1 MNKLNISRYKKSIL
15 AIITA
20 VIMLILASII
30 GVKVSAKIDKDD
42 KYNYIMDLI
51 KQEKYIYAL
60 GELEDIQDFS
70 AYSKEEIEKINNYKK
85 MLTKYIEIDEEAYV
99 RDLIKALEE
108 FLNNYRETLNEDI
121 FEKLKES
128 LGLKIDNCKEKI
140 KLLDEEKS
148 KIIEV
153 IEMDIVEGET
163 LLKIFKSEN
172 PKEDVSEIEAIIENR
187 KEEIAL
193 NEENAGNT
201 NKVEAEKAT
210 TEENTDVSENEAITE
225 TNNDNEPKISNT
237 IAAQSSNQLIT
248 VVSNGGSYAE
258 LTMWEKL
265 SNGKWIEVDSMPAR
279 LGENGMKYY
288 GDVYEMDKCTPT

>member
-201 NKVEAEKAT
+201 IKLKLKKQLQR
-210 TEENTDVSENEAITE
+210 
-225 TNNDNEPKISNT
+225 KILMLVKMKLL
-237 IAAQSSNQLIT
+237 QKLIMIM
-248 VVSNGGSYAE
+248 N
-258 LTMWEKL
+258 LKFQIL
-265 SNGKWIEVDSMPAR
+265 
-279 LGENGMKYY
+279 
-288 GDVYEMDKCTPT
+288 

>member
-70 AYSKEEIEKINNYKK
+70 AYSKEEIQKINNYKK

-172 PKEDVSEIEAIIENR
+172 PKEDVSEI
-187 KEEIAL
+187 
-193 NEENAGNT
+193 
-201 NKVEAEKAT
+201 
-210 TEENTDVSENEAITE
+210 
-225 TNNDNEPKISNT
+225 
-237 IAAQSSNQLIT
+237 
-248 VVSNGGSYAE
+248 
-258 LTMWEKL
+258 
-265 SNGKWIEVDSMPAR
+265 
-279 LGENGMKYY
+279 
-288 GDVYEMDKCTPT
+288 